1 MRTDLP
7 VNGHSALHR
16 RRRRP
21 ARAVALRVDML
32 LGAGDVDSALAGY
45 CVIISAVSGPAMS
58 ESLHTAFRPYSQ
70 ILLYARYCRSST
82 L

>member
-21 ARAVALRVDML
+21 ARAVALRVDTL
-32 LGAGDVDSALAGY
+32 LGAGDVDGALAGY

-70 ILLYARYCRSST
+70 ILRNVSCICPLLS
-82 L
+82 